1 MAEHEIKFTVS
12 TTKLFALAF
21 CLGLA
26 IGAPLGI
33 ASLAIAGKGTG
44 DMAGAL
50 KMLADDETVCVNG
63 VTYAPHR
70 GELGSPW
77 NGIYEPVQQA
87 QPALIGENGE
97 KIMRQVIP
105 TPCKI
110 TRG

>member
-1 MAEHEIKFTVS
+1 MAKHEIKFTVS
-12 TTKLFALAF
+12 TTKVFALAF
-21 CLGLA
+21 CLGVV

-33 ASLAIAGKGTG
+33 ASLAIAGKGSS

-50 KMLADDETVCVNG
+50 EVFTEDETVCVNG

-70 GELGSPW
+70 GEIGSPW
-77 NGIYEPVQQA
+77 NGIYQPVQQA
-87 QPALIGENGE
+87 QPTLIGEDGE
-97 KIMRQVIP
+97 RILQQVIP